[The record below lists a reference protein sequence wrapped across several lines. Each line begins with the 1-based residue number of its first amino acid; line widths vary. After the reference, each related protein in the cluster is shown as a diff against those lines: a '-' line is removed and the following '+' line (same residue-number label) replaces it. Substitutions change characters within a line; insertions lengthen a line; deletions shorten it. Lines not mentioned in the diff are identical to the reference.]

1 VSRKETQFNRRLRW
15 SGDLPV
21 PTSGEVPYA
30 KCRPELKDLTEA
42 KIARLVTE
50 SKHWQKE
57 MVPQLDQV
65 DAIRRVDGKEAPVY
79 SAHLLESLLV
89 YQRVCGLRSYRETR
103 DRLAGDKGGEAR
115 ELLGLN
121 NIRRYRQKNSK
132 RVVRLMEGIP
142 AESTMSRH
150 RRRFDDAYRADVL
163 EECVRHV
170 IVEHLEDE
178 ELRREARTV
187 NMDGTPILTHYTCP
201 VIDKK
206 SKLVINEDKVTCWDG
221 GYVPSDAGPD
231 KSGHGWNLI
240 SITTTTGLPLA
251 YRLVPLNA
259 SEKDAG
265 VELLKDWERNVLP
278 HLGERRLTVLTAD
291 GGFNK
296 PLLRAKARELGML
309 ENIHLASHADVKKS
323 RDNVATRNNT
333 RIPFNDP
340 RYKHWFANGHREV
353 FCEHGTPAKKRVGL
367 DSNGR
372 TVSRVEGR
380 CDKGCGSIT
389 ITSGAWKKT
398 QNPNR
403 FSRCLPG
410 ESAADR
416 DWPLGNPLT
425 FNGREAGEY
434 GRRRFG
440 HNEGFHGALVSR
452 FQLNKGKR
460 WFRRLDQA
468 RADTALTFLVMH
480 VVALEQ
486 RRRVRE
492 AQAQA
497 PPLRAAA

>member
-1 VSRKETQFNRRLRW
+1 MKGQGTQVNRRLRW

-42 KIARLVTE
+42 QIVRLVIE
-50 SKHWQKE
+50 SKPWQEKMKPE
-57 MVPQLDQV
+57 LEKVNE
-65 DAIRRVDGKEAPVY
+65 ARRVAGKEPALY
-79 SAHLLESLLV
+79 SAHLLESLLI

-103 DRLAGDKGGEAR
+103 DRLAGDKGVEAR

-121 NIRRYRQKNSK
+121 NVRRYRNAGSR

-142 AESTMSRH
+142 AEATMSRH
-150 RRRFDDAYRADVL
+150 RSRFQDAYRADVL
-163 EECVRHV
+163 EECVRS
-170 IVEHLEDE
+170 IIAEHLADE

-187 NMDGTPILTHYTCP
+187 NMDGTPLLTHFTCP
-201 VIDKK
+201 IIEKDTGRV
-206 SKLVINEDKVTCWDG
+206 VNGDKVTCHDG
-221 GYVPSDAGPD
+221 GYVPADAGPD
-231 KSGHGWNLI
+231 KSGHGWNLV

-251 YRLVPLNA
+251 YRLVPLNT
-259 SEKDAG
+259 SEKDTG

-291 GGFNK
+291 GAFNK
-296 PLLRAKARELGML
+296 PILRAKARQLGIL
-309 ENIHLASHADVKKS
+309 ENIHVASHANKTESK
-323 RDNVATRNNT
+323 DNVAKRNNK

-367 DSNGR
+367 DSKGR
-372 TVSRVEGR
+372 TFSRVEGR
-380 CDKGCGSIT
+380 CLKGCGSIT
-389 ITSGAWKKT
+389 ITSGDWRRT
-398 QNPNR
+398 QNPDR
-403 FSRCLPG
+403 FSRCMPQDSDAKR
-410 ESAADR
+410 E
-416 DWPLGNPLT
+416 WMLGNPLT
-425 FNGREAGEY
+425 FNSREAAEY

-440 HNEGFHGALVSR
+440 HNEGFHGSLVSR
-452 FQLNKGKR
+452 FQLTKGKR

-468 RADTALTFLVMH
+468 RADAALTFLTMH